1 MVLAPHCKSSFFFFY
16 IPIVYPFMSFKHHT
30 FNLNIMVIKLWTNP
44 NTETVIQ
51 MILDE
56 QDGG

>member
-1 MVLAPHCKSSFFFFY
+1 
-16 IPIVYPFMSFKHHT
+16 MSFKHHT

-44 NTETVIQ
+44 NTESVIQ
-51 MILDE
+51 IILDE